1 MIKRL
6 LLAASV
12 LALTAGG
19 AFAQGTSP
27 SSPAPAPA
35 PAAAPMAAPA
45 PATNGGSMGQA
56 PKASTT
62 HAATHAMSATKVKDA
77 QQALQEAGLYKGK
90 IDGKFGP
97 QTKAA
102 VKEFQKQNGLKPT
115 AHLDSATMKKLSQA
129 GGAGGAGGGMP
140 SGGASGGAGGG
151 MPSGGSST
159 H

>member
-27 SSPAPAPA
+27 SPAPSPAAPPPAAAPA
-35 PAAAPMAAPA
+35 PAAP
-45 PATNGGSMGQA
+45 MGQA
-56 PKASTT
+56 PKASSTS
-62 HAATHAMSATKVKDA
+62 HAAMHATSATKVKEA
-77 QQALQEAGLYKGK
+77 QQALQQAGLYKGK
-90 IDGKFGP
+90 VDGKFGP

-102 VKEFQKQNGLKPT
+102 VKEFQKENGLKQT
-115 AHLDSATMKKLSQA
+115 AHLDSATMKKLTQA
-129 GGAGGAGGGMP
+129 GAAGGGMP
-140 SGGASGGAGGG
+140 AGGTT
-151 MPSGGSST
+151 S

>member
-1 MIKRL
+1 MMKRL

-35 PAAAPMAAPA
+35 APPMAAPA
-45 PATNGGSMGQA
+45 PATSGGSMGQA

-62 HAATHAMSATKVKDA
+62 HAATHATSSAKVKEA

-90 IDGKFGP
+90 VDGKFGP

-102 VKEFQKQNGLKPT
+102 VKEFQKENGLKQT

-129 GGAGGAGGGMP
+129 GGAGGGMPAGG
-140 SGGASGGAGGG
+140 
-151 MPSGGSST
+151 ST
-159 H
+159 TH

>member
-1 MIKRL
+1 MMKRL

-35 PAAAPMAAPA
+35 APPMAAPA
-45 PATNGGSMGQA
+45 PATSGGSMGQA

-62 HAATHAMSATKVKDA
+62 HAAMHATSSAKVKEA

-90 IDGKFGP
+90 VDGKFGP

-102 VKEFQKQNGLKPT
+102 VKEFQKENGLKQT

-129 GGAGGAGGGMP
+129 GGAGG
-140 SGGASGGAGGG
+140 G
-151 MPSGGSST
+151 MPSGGSTT

>member
-27 SSPAPAPA
+27 SPAPSPAAPPPAAAPA
-35 PAAAPMAAPA
+35 PAAP
-45 PATNGGSMGQA
+45 MGQA
-56 PKASTT
+56 PKASSTS
-62 HAATHAMSATKVKDA
+62 HAAMHATSATKVKEA
-77 QQALQEAGLYKGK
+77 QQALQQAGLYKGK
-90 IDGKFGP
+90 VDGKFGP

-102 VKEFQKQNGLKPT
+102 VKEFQKENGLKQT
-115 AHLDSATMKKLSQA
+115 AHLDSATMKKLSEA
-129 GGAGGAGGGMP
+129 GGAGGTT
-140 SGGASGGAGGG
+140 
-151 MPSGGSST
+151 T

>member
-1 MIKRL
+1 MMKRL

-35 PAAAPMAAPA
+35 APPMAAPA
-45 PATNGGSMGQA
+45 TSGGSMGQA

-62 HAATHAMSATKVKDA
+62 HAAMHATSSAKVKEA

-90 IDGKFGP
+90 VDGKFGP

-102 VKEFQKQNGLKPT
+102 VKEFQKENGLKQT

-129 GGAGGAGGGMP
+129 GGAGG
-140 SGGASGGAGGG
+140 G
-151 MPSGGSST
+151 MPSGGSTT

>member
-1 MIKRL
+1 MMKRL

-35 PAAAPMAAPA
+35 APPMAAPA
-45 PATNGGSMGQA
+45 PATSGGSMGQPSGSMGQA
-56 PKASTT
+56 PKASTM
-62 HAATHAMSATKVKDA
+62 HAAMHATSSGKVKEA

-90 IDGKFGP
+90 VDGKFGP

-102 VKEFQKQNGLKPT
+102 VKEFQKENGLKQT

-129 GGAGGAGGGMP
+129 GGAGG
-140 SGGASGGAGGG
+140 
-151 MPSGGSST
+151 MPSGGSTT

>member
-1 MIKRL
+1 MIRRL
-6 LLAASV
+6 LLAASI

-27 SSPAPAPA
+27 SSPAPTPAPA
-35 PAAAPMAAPA
+35 PAAPPAAAPA
-45 PATNGGSMGQA
+45 PAAPMGQA

-62 HAATHAMSATKVKDA
+62 HAATHATASAKVKKA
-77 QQALQEAGLYKGK
+77 QEALQEAGLYKGK

-102 VKEFQKQNGLKPT
+102 VKEFQKENGLKQT
-115 AHLDSATMKKLSQA
+115 ARLDSATMKKLSQA
-129 GGAGGAGGGMP
+129 GGAGGGMPAGGTT
-140 SGGASGGAGGG
+140 S
-151 MPSGGSST
+151 

>member
-1 MIKRL
+1 MMKRL

-35 PAAAPMAAPA
+35 APPMAAPA
-45 PATNGGSMGQA
+45 PATSGGSMGQA
-56 PKASTT
+56 PKANTT
-62 HAATHAMSATKVKDA
+62 HAATHATSSAKVKEA

-90 IDGKFGP
+90 VDGKFGP

-102 VKEFQKQNGLKPT
+102 VKEFQKENGLKQT

-129 GGAGGAGGGMP
+129 GGAGG
-140 SGGASGGAGGG
+140 G
-151 MPSGGSST
+151 MPSGGSTT

>member
-1 MIKRL
+1 MMKRL

-35 PAAAPMAAPA
+35 APPMAAPA
-45 PATNGGSMGQA
+45 PATSGGSMGQA
-56 PKASTT
+56 PKASTM
-62 HAATHAMSATKVKDA
+62 HAATHATSSAKVKEA

-90 IDGKFGP
+90 VDGKFGP

-102 VKEFQKQNGLKPT
+102 VKEFQKENGLKQT

-129 GGAGGAGGGMP
+129 GGAGGGMP
-140 SGGASGGAGGG
+140 SG
-151 MPSGGSST
+151 SST
-159 H
+159 TH